1 MDAPIMAKGVSGK
14 EDAAPSAGGASA
26 GWVSSDEDWL
36 SEPVPVAL
44 PPVVTVESPVPL
56 APEVVV
62 ALPLGLRDS
71 LVRPSVE
78 VAESIEVEPTR
89 GLDVVLDSMADE
101 VEDLA
106 KTAWMRISWH
116 WSPIHSS

>member
-1 MDAPIMAKGVSGK
+1 MDVPIMAKGANEK
-14 EDAAPSAGGASA
+14 DDAAPAAGGASA
-26 GWVSSDEDWL
+26 GWVSAEDWP
-36 SEPVPVAL
+36 SESVPVAL
-44 PPVVTVESPVPL
+44 PSAVAVEKPVPL

-101 VEDLA
+101 VEDSA

-116 WSPIHSS
+116 WAPIHSS